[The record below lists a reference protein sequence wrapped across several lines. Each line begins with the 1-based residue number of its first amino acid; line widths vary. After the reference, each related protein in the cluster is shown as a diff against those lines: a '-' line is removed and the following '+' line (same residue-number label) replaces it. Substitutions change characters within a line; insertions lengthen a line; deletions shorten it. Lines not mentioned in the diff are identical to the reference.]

1 MKNRRIKNLSRG
13 TIPWD
18 EPYERRQHPYNY
30 KGEVMGDLTTN
41 FNRSEYACKCGCGK
55 DDIKQELAIKVQLVR
70 DQLGRSIRI
79 NSGIRCSA
87 HNASINAT
95 PNSSHIDGWAAD
107 LGYTGSRERFEV
119 LTAAAQ
125 VFDRIGIAKTF
136 IHVDVDAT
144 KTADVIWLY
153 S

>member
-1 MKNRRIKNLSRG
+1 
-13 TIPWD
+13 
-18 EPYERRQHPYNY
+18 
-30 KGEVMGDLTTN
+30 MGDLTTN
-41 FNRSEYACKCGCGK
+41 FSRSEYACKCGCGK
-55 DDIKQELAIKVQLVR
+55 DDIKDELVAKVQLVR
-70 DQLGRSIRI
+70 DILNRPISI

-95 PNSSHIDGWAAD
+95 PSSSHIDGWAAD

-136 IHVDVDAT
+136 IHVDVDAN
-144 KTADVIWLY
+144 KSAGVVWLY